1 MTFIKYDHTQPAQ
14 MRPGVDRRLGHT
26 PNLMLAVIDFN
37 NGPVAVP
44 DPPHAHPHEQISY
57 VAEGEI
63 IFTVREE
70 SERLGPGD
78 LVVVPSGIPHTIQ
91 LLTDHARLIDA
102 FTPIRQ
108 DFLEG

>member
-1 MTFIKYDHTQPAQ
+1 MTFIKYDQTQPTQ
-14 MRPGVDRRLGHT
+14 MRPGVDRRLGYT
-26 PNLMLAVIDFN
+26 PNLMTAVIDFN
-37 NGPVAVP
+37 NGPMTAP

-57 VAEGEI
+57 VAEGEV
-63 IFTVREE
+63 IFTVGKE

-91 LLTDHARLIDA
+91 LLTEHARLIDA